1 MFPLKALA
9 IVLFVLLWDW
19 VTMDKFAREFFG
31 NPYRYWPLTRPR
43 LASVLLLEI
52 AAVSACFFPDRYFF
66 WWLALFL
73 ITLIP
78 WSVIAFRDIT
88 TKP

>member
-1 MFPLKALA
+1 MFPLNT
-9 IVLFVLLWDW
+9 IVIMLFVALWDW
-19 VTMDKFAREFFG
+19 VAMDRFAGYFFG

-43 LASVLLLEI
+43 LASVVLLEI
-52 AAVSACFFPDRYFF
+52 AAVSGCFFPDRYLF

-73 ITLIP
+73 ITLGL

>member
-1 MFPLKALA
+1 MFPLKA
-9 IVLFVLLWDW
+9 IMIMLFVALWDW
-19 VTMDKFAREFFG
+19 VAMDRFAGQFFG

-52 AAVSACFFPDRYFF
+52 AAASGGFFPDRYLF

-73 ITLIP
+73 ITLVP
-78 WSVIAFRDIT
+78 WSIIAFRDIT